1 MHHFHDRGKIIP
13 FLAAEIMPETVIA
26 ELENPQHADAVMSL
40 LDGYAVDLMGGGTP
54 LSDFTK
60 QNLINELKKR
70 VDCVVVLC
78 FVDSDA
84 VAMAICFEGFS
95 TFACRPVLNIHD
107 VTVAPTHRQQGLS
120 RLILEKVESVAR
132 QRNCCKL
139 TLEVLQGNKV
149 AQNAYIKAGFCA
161 YELNPEMG
169 SALFWEKKLS

>member
-1 MHHFHDRGKIIP
+1 
-13 FLAAEIMPETVIA
+13 MPETVIA

-139 TLEVLQGNKV
+139 TLEVLEGNQRARHV
-149 AQNAYIKAGFCA
+149 YATFGFS
-161 YELNPEMG
+161 ND
-169 SALFWEKKLS
+169 SADPSLGKSLFCEKKL